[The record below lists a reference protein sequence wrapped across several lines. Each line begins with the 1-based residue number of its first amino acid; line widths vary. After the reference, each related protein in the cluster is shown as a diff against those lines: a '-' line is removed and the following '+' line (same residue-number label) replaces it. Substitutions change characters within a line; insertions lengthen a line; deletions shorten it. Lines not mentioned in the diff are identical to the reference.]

1 MFTKSANSIILA
13 LFIGNHMFTYN
24 FILFY
29 HSTSTS
35 EHAPIFLKCMVDE
48 HVFMKLVSLNE
59 KSRPR

>member
-24 FILFY
+24 FFFY

-48 HVFMKLVSLNE
+48 YVFMKLVSLNE